1 MKRTSHSAWLVD
13 LDGTLYSPTPVKLA
27 MAAELLLFGLSDL
40 AAIRAFRSEH
50 EALREE
56 GGEYLPSPFHEQ
68 LKRAA
73 KALGVSPESL
83 EPSVAKWMQQR
94 PCKWIRR
101 FARSPLIA
109 ELRAFRASG
118 GKTALVSD
126 YPGSLKL
133 EALGLTG
140 DFDAV
145 VCNGEPGGPARLKP
159 APDGYLLAA
168 ERLGFPPEE
177 CLVIGDRD
185 DADGEAARRGQMDFR
200 KV

>member
-1 MKRTSHSAWLVD
+1 MQGTTHSAWLVD

-27 MAAELLLFGLSDL
+27 MAAELMLFGLGDL
-40 AAIRAFRSEH
+40 SAIRAFRSEH

-56 GGEYLPSPFHEQ
+56 GGEYSPSPFREQ
-68 LKRAA
+68 LERAA
-73 KALGVSPESL
+73 KSLGVSADAL
-83 EPSVAKWMQQR
+83 EPRVAEWMQQR

-101 FARSPLIA
+101 FARGPLIE
-109 ELRAFRASG
+109 ELRAFRAKG

-133 EALGLTG
+133 EALGLAR

-145 VCNGEPGGPARLKP
+145 VCNGEAGGPARLKP

-168 ERLGFPPEE
+168 ERLGCEPEA

-185 DADGEAARRGQMDFR
+185 DADGEAARRGKMDFR
-200 KV
+200 KI